1 MLRKKMLSAPGD
13 GETDSIF
20 VHSETK
26 SAIQSEIPPMRC
38 TVATSQIQATI
49 ILTLQIKNTAIIT
62 IVANVSA
69 FSKEANLILGLR
81 FHPAQSLV
89 D

>member
-1 MLRKKMLSAPGD
+1 
-13 GETDSIF
+13 

-26 SAIQSEIPPMRC
+26 SATRAKIPPLRC
-38 TVATSQIQATI
+38 TEATSCIQATI